1 MFQNSLEYA
10 TEYPT
15 EYLNAISYRLF
26 YSNMLFICNILSSL
40 SLSLSL
46 SSYLYLHFPYPYLY
60 LFIFLI
66 LIFTLGYHTLS

>member
-10 TEYPT
+10 TEFPT

-26 YSNMLFICNILSSL
+26 YSNMLFICNILSTL
-40 SLSLSL
+40 SI
-46 SSYLYLHFPYPYLY
+46 SSYLYFHFPYPYLY